1 MAYNKALPFAVPPH
15 IAAIC
20 LLCLAWILPG
30 LIGHDPW
37 KPDEAYSFGLVYH
50 ILQGGDWVV
59 PTLAGEPFMEKPPL
73 FYLSAALF
81 AWMLSPLLPLHE
93 GAMLTSGFYMALTFL
108 FVGLGGRELYRKESG
123 LISPI
128 VLLGC
133 LGLLIRTHQLITD
146 VSMLAGF
153 AIGLYGLALSLRR
166 PVLAGL
172 WLGAGVGIGFMSKG
186 LIVPGVLGVVS
197 LLLPVLFK
205 CWRNRGYAN
214 CLLVALVAA
223 TPWLTIWPFALYQR
237 SPALFVE
244 WFWLNN
250 LGSFFGHVVLA
261 GTGKGYTF
269 YLKLLP
275 WYAWPAL
282 PLALWALWKHKSVI
296 LNAPG
301 IQLPLIT
308 FLVMLL
314 VLSLAAN
321 ARELY
326 ALPMLLPLSLLATAS
341 LETLPGG
348 AARALNW
355 LGIVVFGSIAML
367 LWLGW
372 MALMTNQPA
381 VIAAF
386 LENYQA
392 DFKGEFGGLTFGI
405 ALTYTV
411 LWFVTVCR
419 SHRSNF
425 QIVINWAC
433 GITLIWALA
442 MTLWLPFLD
451 ATKSYRSM
459 IASLQQALPPKH
471 HCISSRTL
479 GEGQRA
485 MLEYFG
491 GIITFRME
499 IPDRNKNCD
508 LLLTQ
513 DDGRSQGIPEGSWEK
528 IWEGNRPGDK
538 DERYRLYRRIDF
550 LAGH

>member
-1 MAYNKALPFAVPPH
+1 MANNKTPLFPIPPLFAAV
-15 IAAIC
+15 C

-73 FYLSAALF
+73 FYLSAAMF

-93 GAMLTSGFYMALTFL
+93 GAMLTGGFYLALTFL
-108 FVGLGGRELYRKESG
+108 FIGLSGRELYGKESG
-123 LISPI
+123 LIAPI
-128 VLLGC
+128 ILLGC
-133 LGLLIRTHQLITD
+133 FGLLIRAHQLITD
-146 VSMLAGF
+146 VSMLTGF
-153 AIGLYGLALSLRR
+153 SMGLYGLALSLRR
-166 PVLAGL
+166 SIWAGL
-172 WLGAGVGIGFMSKG
+172 WLGTGVGIGFMSKG
-186 LIVPGVLGVVS
+186 LIAPGVLGILS
-197 LLLPVLFK
+197 LLLPGLFQS
-205 CWRNRGYAN
+205 WRNRGYAV

-250 LGSFFGHVVLA
+250 LGSFFGYVVLA
-261 GTGKGYTF
+261 GTGKGYAF

-282 PLALWALWKHKSVI
+282 PLAFWALWKNKGAA
-296 LNAPG
+296 LNTPG
-301 IQLPLIT
+301 IQLPLT
-308 FLVMLL
+308 AFLAMLL
-314 VLSLAAN
+314 VLSLSAN
-321 ARELY
+321 SRELY
-326 ALPMLLPLSLLATAS
+326 AMPMLLPLTLLATAS
-341 LETLPGG
+341 LETLPRG

-355 LGIVVFGSIAML
+355 MGIVFFGLIAML

-372 MALMTNQPA
+372 MALMTDHPS
-381 VIAAF
+381 VISAF
-386 LENYQA
+386 LENTQPG
-392 DFKGEFGGLTFGI
+392 FKSKFNSLTFGI
-405 ALTYTV
+405 ALTYTA
-411 LWFVTVCR
+411 LWLIIVSR
-419 SHRSNF
+419 SRRSNI
-425 QIVINWAC
+425 QIVVNWAC

-451 ATKSYRSM
+451 AGKSYRSM
-459 IASLQQALPPKH
+459 ITSLRQALPPKY
-471 HCISSRTL
+471 HCISSRAL

-485 MLEYFG
+485 MLEYFA

-513 DDGRSQGIPEGSWEK
+513 DSGQGQVIPEGSWEK
-528 IWEGNRPGDK
+528 IWEGSRPGDK
-538 DERYRLYRRIDF
+538 VERYRLYKS
-550 LAGH
+550 GPKK

>member
-1 MAYNKALPFAVPPH
+1 MAYHKTLPFFVPRH
-15 IAAIC
+15 MAAIC

-59 PTLAGEPFMEKPPL
+59 PTLANEPFMEKPPL

-93 GAMLTSGFYMALTFL
+93 GAILTSGFYMALTFL
-108 FVGLGGRELYRKESG
+108 FVGLSGRELYGKESG
-123 LISPI
+123 LIAPI
-128 VLLGC
+128 ILLGC
-133 LGLLIRTHQLITD
+133 IGLLVRAHQLITD

-153 AIGLYGLALSLRR
+153 AMGLYGLALSLRR

-172 WLGAGVGIGFMSKG
+172 WLGTGVGIGFMSKG

-367 LWLGW
+367 LWIGW
-372 MALMTNQPA
+372 MALMTNHPA

-386 LENYQA
+386 LENYQPG
-392 DFKGEFGGLTFGI
+392 FKSKFGSLTFGI

-411 LWFVTVCR
+411 LWLVTVCR

-425 QIVINWAC
+425 QTVINWAC
-433 GITLIWALA
+433 GITLIWALT
-442 MTLWLPFLD
+442 MTLWLPILD
-451 ATKSYRSM
+451 AGKSYRSM
-459 IASLQQALPPKH
+459 IASLQQALPEKYQ
-471 HCISSRTL
+471 CVSSRAL

-485 MLEYFG
+485 MLEYFA
-491 GIITFRME
+491 GIITYRME
-499 IPDRNKNCD
+499 IPGRNKNCD

-513 DDGRSQGIPEGSWEK
+513 DSAQSQGVPEGSWEK

-550 LAGH
+550 LAGY